1 MADVKTPDLSVQW
14 QSQDLKGRKVAVLVS
29 DGFEQSE
36 FDGPVQA
43 LRAAGA
49 TVEVLAEDEAHLKA
63 IKGVHHFEPAQG
75 TRGDRVI
82 TDARPEDYDLLF
94 VPGGLASP
102 DHMRMSEAHL
112 GFVRAFLKAGK
123 PTAMI
128 CHGPWLLADSG
139 AAEGRTVTSWPAIRR
154 DLERAG
160 ATWRDAEVVLDRNLV
175 TSRKPDD
182 VPAFSRAVV
191 ALVASAAPAA
201 R

>member
-1 MADVKTPDLSVQW
+1 MADVKKPDLSVQW
-14 QSQDLKGRKVAVLVS
+14 QAQDLKGKKVAVLVA

-43 LRAAGA
+43 LRDAGA
-49 TVEVLAEDEAHLKA
+49 TVDVLAEDEKHLQH
-63 IKGVHHFEPAQG
+63 IKGVHHFEPGPGTKG
-75 TRGDRVI
+75 TRLLK
-82 TDARPEDYDLLF
+82 DASPDEYDLLF

-112 GFVRAFLKAGK
+112 AFVRAFLQAKK

-139 AAEGRTVTSWPAIRR
+139 MAEGRTVTSWPAIRR

-160 ATWRDAEVVLDRNLV
+160 ATWRDEQVVRDSNLV

-182 VPAFSRAVV
+182 IPAFSKAVV
-191 ALVASAAPAA
+191 ELLAQVPVA